1 MSLSVENKVF
11 MRSPSTWVHF
21 AVLLSGLILK
31 YLHFRVL
38 LSEKRNRFNQVQGLT
53 SELEL
58 PDFVN
63 KNTRCPVKFEIQRR
77 HDYFKRVSLS
87 HAIFWTYLY

>member
-31 YLHFRVL
+31 YQIEYETNHMYYSNKFIAGI
-38 LSEKRNRFNQVQGLT
+38 NFNLA
-53 SELEL
+53 
-58 PDFVN
+58 
-63 KNTRCPVKFEIQRR
+63 R
-77 HDYFKRVSLS
+77 
-87 HAIFWTYLY
+87 